1 MLRHELPG
9 GYALR
14 LLEESDADELFAV
27 IDANREHLGAWMPW
41 VGSENKPEDVLPFIR
56 ATRKQLADNNGLQT
70 TIVDPDGRIVGMIGV
85 HGIDWANRK
94 TSIGYWL
101 ARDHQGRGIMTAA
114 VRAYVDHA
122 FGAWLLNRV
131 TIEAAV
137 GNARSRAIPERL
149 GFREEGML
157 RESERVGDR
166 MLDHVVYGMLV
177 ADWSSRAAGVAVHG
191 DATDD
196 ERDAE
201 RLDRRRQ
208 LREHDDPDD
217 GRRRGQ

>member
-9 GYALR
+9 GCALR

-27 IDANREHLGAWMPW
+27 IDANRGHLAAWMPW
-41 VGSENKPEDVLPFIR
+41 VGNNHKPEDVLPFIR
-56 ATRKQLADNNGLQT
+56 ATRTQVADNNGLQT
-70 TIVDPDGRIVGMIGV
+70 TIVDPDGRIIGMVGV
-85 HGIDWANRK
+85 HAIDWANRK

-122 FGAWLLNRV
+122 FQTWGLNRV

-149 GFREEGML
+149 GFREEGTL
-157 RESERVGDR
+157 RETERVGDR
-166 MLDHVVYGMLV
+166 MLDHVVYGLLA
-177 ADWSSRAAGVAVHG
+177 ADW
-191 DATDD
+191 
-196 ERDAE
+196 
-201 RLDRRRQ
+201 
-208 LREHDDPDD
+208 
-217 GRRRGQ
+217 